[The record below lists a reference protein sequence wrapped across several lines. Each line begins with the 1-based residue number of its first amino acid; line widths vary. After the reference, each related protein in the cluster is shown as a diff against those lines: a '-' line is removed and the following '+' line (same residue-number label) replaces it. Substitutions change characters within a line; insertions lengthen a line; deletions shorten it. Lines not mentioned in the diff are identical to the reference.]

1 METVVGV
8 EPSLDAAVA
17 VAVAV
22 ADTLSEIIDAVAD
35 VDRTMAGL
43 AAMRARPLDQA
54 DEWSATG

>member
-1 METVVGV
+1 MPGDFTVVGV
-8 EPSLDAAVA
+8 EPSLD
-17 VAVAV
+17 VAV